1 MTTIPDRYDDLFER
15 ETLAH
20 FATVLPDGAPHV
32 VPVWVDRDDDH
43 LLVNTVRGTRKER
56 NVRQDRRVAL
66 SLVDPDDPNR
76 FLAVRGEVV
85 TATEDGAVEHV
96 NRLARRYMDVEEY
109 PRLGEESGPR
119 LLLRIR
125 PDEVTTSE

>member
-1 MTTIPDRYDDLFER
+1 MTAIPDAYDDLFER

-32 VPVWVDRDDDH
+32 VPVWIDRDGDH

-56 NVRQDRRVAL
+56 NLRQDRRVAL
-66 SLVDPDDPNR
+66 SVVDPDDPTR

-85 TATEDGAVEHV
+85 EATEEGAVDHV
-96 NRLARRYMDVEEY
+96 DELARRYMGVEEY
-109 PRLGEESGPR
+109 PRLDQESAPR
-119 LLLRIR
+119 VLLRIR
-125 PDEVTTSE
+125 PGQVTTG

>member
-1 MTTIPDRYDDLFER
+1 MTTIPDEYDDLFER

-20 FATVLPDGAPHV
+20 FASVLPDGAPHV
-32 VPVWVDRDDDH
+32 VPVWVDRDDGH

-76 FLAVRGEVV
+76 FLTVRGEVV
-85 TATEDGAVEHV
+85 AATEDGAVEHV

-109 PRLGEESGPR
+109 PRLAEESGPR
-119 LLLRIR
+119 ILLRIR
-125 PDEVTTSE
+125 PDEVATGE